1 MGLRLP
7 LGTGGESRSLPAGW
21 RDRVEWGQDHHIH
34 QVTPRDGEKN
44 THQSRAIFLGE
55 RAVGVGLGRE
65 RNKGCEIKE
74 KPQDL
79 RKQGGVCCVS
89 YMDISWTEQVTP
101 LRVYLGSGVK
111 SELGKATCV
120 MMAVKR
126 TDSSKWVMK

>member
-1 MGLRLP
+1 VRAGACP
-7 LGTGGESRSLPAGW
+7 LGGEIGSSGDRTIAFTKSLQGTGRKILINLARFFW
-21 RDRVEWGQDHHIH
+21 
-34 QVTPRDGEKN
+34 
-44 THQSRAIFLGE
+44 GE
-55 RAVGVGLGRE
+55 RAVGVDLGRE
-65 RNKGCEIKE
+65 RNKGYEIKE

-120 MMAVKR
+120 MMAGKR
-126 TDSSKWVMK
+126 TGSSRWVMK